1 MGTVPT
7 IPMEEGFIVKT
18 VIPLFETVSLEITLQ
33 MKEVEEG
40 YFAMSRPPLLLA
52 ARSLVMKPTMLVEVS
67 TLGPHQ
73 ALSFTIVFSM
83 ITLLNLVEVVTCEIS
98 QLP

>member
-1 MGTVPT
+1 
-7 IPMEEGFIVKT
+7 
-18 VIPLFETVSLEITLQ
+18 

-73 ALSFTIVFSM
+73 ALSFTIVFSL
-83 ITLLNLVEVVTCEIS
+83 IILLNLVEVVICEIS
-98 QLP
+98 QPP